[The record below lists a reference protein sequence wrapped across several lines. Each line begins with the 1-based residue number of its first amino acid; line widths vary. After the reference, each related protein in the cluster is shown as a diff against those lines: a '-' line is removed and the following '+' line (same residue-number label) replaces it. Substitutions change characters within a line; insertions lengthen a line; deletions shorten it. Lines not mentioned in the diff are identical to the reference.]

1 MKKFLRVS
9 VLLPVLMLLT
19 ACNDST
25 PLETVRSLSLPV
37 RGGGVVGMTL
47 DNRPLCDR
55 YTWRQTSVKAGSS
68 VVEYRCTVSAAQTQA
83 RYQAQVDALMARH
96 QRRLAEVER
105 GADTLRAFARRGE
118 AQEPHSLAQARTLFE
133 QLQAHGDLARYKAL
147 IKDSPVHNLRLDA
160 VKAFFTSEAGD
171 AYLATTAMRPSDIT
185 AAKASLAVVTASVAA
200 TGLATDTQNIDVC
213 QTPALLVLAVI
224 LTPKEIEQGFRECEE
239 STTARYQA
247 YTASADRQVAEAT
260 AQVDK
265 VRQRGPLTDVQES
278 LTWTVPVN
286 GTPQLTQHVL
296 TVSVSEGG
304 VSDGDGESEV
314 IARVTE
320 DLGLTPND
328 LESMVS
334 GDINRVYQD
343 ALTRAITTLL
353 K

>member
-1 MKKFLRVS
+1 MKKFLRVF

-19 ACNDST
+19 ACNDSST
-25 PLETVRSLSLPV
+25 PLERVRSLPLPV
-37 RGGGVVGMTL
+37 RGGGVTGMTL
-47 DNRPLCDR
+47 DNRPVCDQT
-55 YTWRQTSVKAGSS
+55 TWRLTTVNEGTST
-68 VVEYRCTVSAAQTQA
+68 VEYRCTVSAAQTQT
-83 RYQAQVDALMARH
+83 RYQAQMDALMARH
-96 QRRLAEVER
+96 QRRLTEVER

-118 AQEPHSLAQARTLFE
+118 AQEPQLLAQARTLFE

-147 IKDSPVHNLRLDA
+147 IKNSPVHNLRLDA
-160 VKAFFTSEAGD
+160 VKAFFASEAGD
-171 AYLATTAMRPSDIT
+171 TYLATTTMRPRDIT

-224 LTPKEIEQGFRECEE
+224 LTPKEVGQGFRECEE
-239 STTARYQA
+239 SATARYQA

-265 VRQRGPLTDVQES
+265 VRQRGPLTGVQES
-278 LTWTVPVN
+278 LTWSVPVN
-286 GTPQLTQHVL
+286 GIPQLTQHVL
-296 TVSVSEGG
+296 TVSVSEGK
-304 VSDGDGESEV
+304 VSDGEGEV

-320 DLGLTPND
+320 CLGLTPDD
-328 LESMVS
+328 LEAVVS